1 VRWRGVPALAL
12 LLAACGAGGSDDTPQ
27 AQCARQANDD
37 PKVLEIYSGTSGYYT
52 FPWSQ
57 RDELLMARRQAE
69 LRCMR
74 AKGLVPPGG
83 VQPVVPR

>member
-1 VRWRGVPALAL
+1 VTWRAVPALAL
-12 LLAACGAGGSDDTPQ
+12 LLAACGADDTPQ

-37 PKVLEIYSGTSGYYT
+37 PKVLEVYT
-52 FPWSQ
+52 RTNGDYTYPWVQ

-69 LRCMR
+69 MRCMR
-74 AKGLVPPGG
+74 AKGLAPPGG